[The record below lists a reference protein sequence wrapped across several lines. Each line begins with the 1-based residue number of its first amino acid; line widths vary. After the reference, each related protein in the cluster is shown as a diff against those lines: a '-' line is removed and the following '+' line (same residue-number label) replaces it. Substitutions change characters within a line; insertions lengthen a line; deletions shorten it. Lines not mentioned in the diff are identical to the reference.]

1 MTGRDDAGRD
11 DPFAAC
17 RGRLLGLAYRMLGS
31 RADAE
36 DVLQDAYLR
45 FRGADQG
52 RIRTVEAF
60 LVTTVTRLC
69 LDRLKS
75 ARAKREVY
83 VGPWLPEPVIDG
95 EALSPET
102 AVEIADDLS
111 FALMLTLEKLSAPE
125 RAAFLLHDVFDA
137 PFSQIAE
144 SLGKSEAACRQ
155 LAARARKAVRGERP
169 SRPAS
174 QEAHAALLERFA
186 EALATGDA
194 SRLEALLTAD
204 AVAYSDGGGI
214 KVAALNPVLG
224 AERVALFF
232 AGLARKHRARG
243 GTFAFHAAEINGAPG
258 FVVYVDGLLD
268 HTFSIDV
275 RDDRIAAIYVV
286 RNPEKLAAIAAAFA
300 ADEASVC

>member
-1 MTGRDDAGRD
+1 MTGHA

-45 FRGADQG
+45 FRGVDAAK
-52 RIRTVEAF
+52 IRNVEAF

-75 ARAKREVY
+75 ARARREVY
-83 VGPWLPEPVIDG
+83 VGPWLPEPVLDG
-95 EALSPET
+95 AALSPET
-102 AVEIADDLS
+102 AAELADDLS

-137 PFSQIAE
+137 PFAQIAE

-169 SRPAS
+169 SRPAPA
-174 QEAHAALLERFA
+174 EAHQALLQRFA
-186 EALATGDA
+186 EALSTGDA
-194 SRLEALLTAD
+194 SGLEALLTAD
-204 AVAYSDGGGI
+204 AVSYSDGGGI
-214 KVAALNPVLG
+214 KTAARQPVRG
-224 AERVALFF
+224 AERIALFF
-232 AGLARKHRARG
+232 TGLVRKHRARG
-243 GTFAFHAAEINGAPG
+243 GTSTFRPAEINGAPG
-258 FVVYVDGLLD
+258 FVVYVDGELD

-275 RDDRIAAIYVV
+275 QDDRIAAIYVV
-286 RNPEKLAAIAAAFA
+286 RNPEKLAAVAAAF
-300 ADEASVC
+300 EASDAAVC